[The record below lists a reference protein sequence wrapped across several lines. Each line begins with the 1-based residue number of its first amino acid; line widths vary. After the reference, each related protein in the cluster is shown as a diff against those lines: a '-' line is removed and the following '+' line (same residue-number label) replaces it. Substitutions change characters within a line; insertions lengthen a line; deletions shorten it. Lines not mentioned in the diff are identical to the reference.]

1 MTNVP
6 NIVFQ
11 SIVRAIPASVDLK
24 PATIPPE
31 WVLSGSP
38 KAWNKEVARSHDRI
52 SQIIVWECTE
62 GHFKWHYSQEE
73 SVIVVSGEAF
83 LVNDNG
89 QEIRFGPG
97 DVGFF
102 PAGSICTW
110 RVPGRFRKVAVM
122 QEPVWRPLAFAVKA
136 WNRLLSIAGVSRKP
150 RLTSPRHESLIETPR
165 QAGLT

>member
-11 SIVRAIPASVDLK
+11 SVVRAIPASVDLT
-24 PATIPPE
+24 PTTIPPE

-52 SQIIVWECTE
+52 SQIVVWECTE
-62 GHFKWHYSQEE
+62 GHFKWHYSKEE

-83 LVNDNG
+83 LVNDDG
-89 QEIRFGPG
+89 QEFRFGPG

-102 PAGSICTW
+102 PAGTICTW
-110 RVPGRFRKVAVM
+110 RVPGRFRKVAVL
-122 QEPVWRPLAFAVKA
+122 QEPMWRPLGFAVKA
-136 WNRLLSIAGVSRKP
+136 FNRLLSIAGVSRKP
-150 RLTSPRHESLIETPR
+150 RLTFTSHESLGEAPH
-165 QAGLT
+165 QVG